1 MAYKNNSS
9 KVWTAIFAV
18 LLVLVFAGSAA
29 LVGVLSDGFKN
40 WDKFNS
46 VEEDPSVNKTYSI
59 YNGGFETG
67 DLTGWVLSRADDSG
81 GDIGVVTAQSTYWQN
96 TALPTTPYGKEGTFL
111 FSFWTWDGDEIS
123 GRENNREVNT
133 GTLVS
138 SPFTLKAGAIVSF
151 LFGGGGGN
159 ENVYLEFVD
168 FETGEILAKFF
179 NTLAEDAQ
187 LIKYY
192 YVFDGLTEETEC
204 FVRVVDNAVS
214 GWGCFTLDDVKVN
227 CAEVPTG
234 FHEVVNCQE

>member
-29 LVGVLSDGFKN
+29 LVGVLADGFKN

-67 DLTGWVLSRADDSG
+67 DLKGWVLSRADDSG

-96 TALPTTPYGKEGTFL
+96 TDLPTTPYGKEGTFL
-111 FSFWTWDGDEIS
+111 FSFWTWDGDEEH
-123 GRENNREVNT
+123 GQENNREVNT

-138 SPFTLKAGAIVSF
+138 SPFTLREGAIVSF

-159 ENVYLEFVD
+159 EDVYLEFVD
-168 FETGEILAKFF
+168 FNTGEVLAKFF
-179 NTLAEDAQ
+179 NTLAVDAQ
-187 LIKYY
+187 LVKYY
-192 YVFDGLTEETEC
+192 YVFDELVEETDC
-204 FVRVVDNAVS
+204 YVRVTDNSSS
-214 GWGCFTLDDVKVN
+214 GWGCFTLDDVNVN
-227 CAEVPTG
+227 CAKVPAG
-234 FHEVVNCQE
+234 FHEAENYQK